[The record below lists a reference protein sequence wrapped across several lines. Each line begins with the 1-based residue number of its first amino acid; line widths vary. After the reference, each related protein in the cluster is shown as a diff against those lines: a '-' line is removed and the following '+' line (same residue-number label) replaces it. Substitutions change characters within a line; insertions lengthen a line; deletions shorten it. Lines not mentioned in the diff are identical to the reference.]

1 MLLSPLVMLL
11 VLVVG
16 MLVGSIGIG
25 GVLQVP
31 VLRYLGDYAMHTII
45 PACMLAY
52 LLPGMVGAMVYHRHG
67 NLHWPS
73 AWRLCLGAMPGALL
87 GAWLLPMAP
96 ALLLELLVAALIL
109 FSGFDALVRKTPKD
123 TAGGSLQTS
132 GYFAVG
138 LVTGTASAL
147 TGAGGPL
154 MLVPLLIW
162 FRVPVRIIVGLGQ
175 IIQIPISIMATAG
188 NLKNGA
194 VDLQLS
200 LWLAIVLSAG
210 VFLGGWAAHR
220 LPEQGLKKTV
230 AVLLVL
236 VGVMMLARALL

>member
-16 MLVGSIGIG
+16 MLIGSIGIG

-31 VLRYLGDYAMHTII
+31 VLKYLGGFPIHAII

-52 LLPGMVGAMVYHRHG
+52 LLPGIVGGLLYHRHG

-73 AWRLCLGAMPGALL
+73 AWRLCLGAVPGALI

-109 FSGFDALVRKTPKD
+109 FSGFDALFRKSAAED
-123 TAGGSLQTS
+123 GGRALPTS
-132 GYFAVG
+132 GYLGVG
-138 LVTGTASAL
+138 LFTGAVSAL

-154 MLVPLLIW
+154 LLVPLLVW
-162 FRVPVRIIVGLGQ
+162 FQVPVRIVVGLGQ

-194 VDLQLS
+194 VDIQLS
-200 LWLAIVLSAG
+200 LWLTLILSTGVL
-210 VFLGGWAAHR
+210 LGGWAVHR
-220 LPEQGLKKTV
+220 LPEQKLKKTV
-230 AVLLVL
+230 AVLLVV
-236 VGVMMLARALL
+236 VGALMLIRAAL